1 MFAGCAALCALW
13 FVIAFSMR
21 EPPYV
26 TSLRLPLSAGALS
39 NTRLEADLLH
49 VPGVSDV
56 LIVLDEAAAYVKVD
70 TLYLDRDA
78 LDRLVA

>member
-1 MFAGCAALCALW
+1 
-13 FVIAFSMR
+13 MR
-21 EPPYV
+21 EPPCHQPAPAAFG
-26 TSLRLPLSAGALS
+26 RRAEQH
-39 NTRLEADLLH
+39 RLEADLLH

-70 TLYLDRDA
+70 TTVLDRDA